1 MMPVFCCST
10 LLQATGIYIYIHMQG
25 QTCNV
30 IACAWSC
37 VWLLAAIWSVAKF
50 FHCVRCPSCVDPCQ
64 LGALPTALE
73 KTMARLISFGS
84 RALQRIQN
92 GCQREGVQARH
103 DCFAEDVLSAVKDSS
118 DTWTALLQ
126 LFAEP
131 LSCMGVLAQCALPT
145 DGAAW
150 NALQIW
156 NETAD
161 LVATFLPRPW
171 REPGKLGVA
180 RAPYRDLR
188 ALAL

>member
-1 MMPVFCCST
+1 MQT
-10 LLQATGIYIYIHMQG
+10 LAH
-25 QTCNV
+25 
-30 IACAWSC
+30 
-37 VWLLAAIWSVAKF
+37 
-50 FHCVRCPSCVDPCQ
+50 RCQ
-64 LGALPTALE
+64 LDALPTALE
-73 KTMARLISFGS
+73 KTKARLISFGS

-150 NALQIW
+150 NALQSCKVTI
-156 NETAD
+156 
-161 LVATFLPRPW
+161 LGTFHL
-171 REPGKLGVA
+171 EIHVL
-180 RAPYRDLR
+180 YID
-188 ALAL
+188 

>member
-1 MMPVFCCST
+1 MQT
-10 LLQATGIYIYIHMQG
+10 LAH
-25 QTCNV
+25 
-30 IACAWSC
+30 
-37 VWLLAAIWSVAKF
+37 
-50 FHCVRCPSCVDPCQ
+50 RCQ
-64 LGALPTALE
+64 LDALPTALE

-103 DCFAEDVLSAVKDSS
+103 DCFHIGNSVALAMLRVSFVGSADQKALAEEVLSAVKDSS